1 MSSLL
6 HNLTYLLF
14 LNSFLFLITFSVF
27 LNSFQ
32 NYFFKW
38 LACLQVSS
46 VLLNCNIMVFL
57 SFFCIQLFPTFFM
70 IQVFPGP
77 GSGFGSGCRFY
88 KSPYTWG
95 CLCDNWKPRF
105 CLFLDLTG
113 VHFRGELQHF
123 GDVSEQ
129 KNQVLTNQNS
139 RNSWCQ
145 IVRRTIKHTL
155 KTKKTKYK
163 TIKNTIASNIHLNH
177 TFWVN
182 AARTFHIFIYIYQ
195 FLTQENWN

>member
-6 HNLTYLLF
+6 YNLTYLLF

-38 LACLQVSS
+38 LTCLQVSS
-46 VLLNCNIMVFL
+46 VLMNCNIMVFL

-105 CLFLDLTG
+105 LPLLIFNWRILSRRVTALWWRQWAKKSS
-113 VHFRGELQHF
+113 VNQSEL
-123 GDVSEQ
+123 E
-129 KNQVLTNQNS
+129 K
-139 RNSWCQ
+139 
-145 IVRRTIKHTL
+145 
-155 KTKKTKYK
+155 
-163 TIKNTIASNIHLNH
+163 
-177 TFWVN
+177 
-182 AARTFHIFIYIYQ
+182 
-195 FLTQENWN
+195 